1 MKKIIMLLMLGVALL
16 ATNTAKSQASFT
28 GTSTNSTR
36 AILNS
41 TEDTALYTTSVAYH
55 TISIEAKV
63 TRSSGTMAGKIYV
76 WSSVS
81 GNSWNLRDSVTLT
94 NTATQYK
101 TWNFTG
107 AAHKYW
113 MLIQNGGTTVAGI
126 LNGKISG
133 AGQ

>member
-1 MKKIIMLLMLGVALL
+1 MKKIVSLLLVSIALL
-16 ATNTAKSQASFT
+16 AGYNAKSQASFV
-28 GTSTNSTR
+28 GTSTNPTR
-36 AILNS
+36 AILNA
-41 TEDTALYTTSVAYH
+41 TEDTAKYTTSSAYSVV
-55 TISIEAKV
+55 SIEAKV
-63 TRSSGTMAGKIYV
+63 TRSSGTMAGKVYV

-81 GNSWNLRDSVTLT
+81 GDSWNLRDSVSLT

-107 AAHKYW
+107 TSHRYW
-113 MLIQNGGTTVAGI
+113 MLIQNGGTTVAGF